1 MRNPSHRKDSFNI
14 ETENMKFTEF
24 IKCYEGL
31 SADCYAKFN
40 NSYNEE
46 YEKYREMMTHK
57 DFILNKFRDIND
69 VSDQFFLIYEISI
82 NLFFFQIQVIRKCQ
96 SEKYGDIKMKDY
108 FENESENLRKL
119 SVSHQN

>member
-57 DFILNKFRDIND
+57 NFILNKFGDIYD

-82 NLFFFQIQVIRKCQ
+82 NLFFSNTGYYKMSVRKIRRHK
-96 SEKYGDIKMKDY
+96 
-108 FENESENLRKL
+108 NEGLF
-119 SVSHQN
+119 